1 MTAEEALEENDD
13 EDIDSTA
20 EGLNYASYLSN
31 DYTSKK
37 KIGTSIRNK
46 IKKSAKNTLNRKFV
60 SDFNNNNN
68 DINNDKKNTATIHAL
83 SSPYENVFLSN
94 SNQDPERRRVHKTLA
109 QLTRNYE
116 RNDIS
121 SSNNYLLKKK
131 IHISGQLN
139 DNSWIENGAPDA
151 TTYDN
156 NYINNLALDYSIHDR
171 NDIDNDDIT
180 GKLNNFTDDDLDMYF
195 SSDEDIFLTTTELGN
210 TQINSLLKGEAIITT
225 FLESIPRNSISNND
239 NFIDCDLL
247 SPSISTLD
255 KYNNLCEYSNDRIL
269 DTLNEIRGA
278 DVGLIIIED
287 IYRLFSQW

>member
-20 EGLNYASYLSN
+20 EGLNYASHLSN

-46 IKKSAKNTLNRKFV
+46 IKKNAKNTINRKFV
-60 SDFNNNNN
+60 SDFNNNN

-83 SSPYENVFLSN
+83 SSRPYENAFLSN

-109 QLTRNYE
+109 QLTRNYQ
-116 RNDIS
+116 RNDIN

-131 IHISGQLN
+131 IHTSGQLI
-139 DNSWIENGAPDA
+139 DNSWIENEAPDA
-151 TTYDN
+151 TTYGN

-225 FLESIPRNSISNND
+225 LLESIPRNSISNND